1 MKVKGEAYEP
11 IAAREQREQLM
22 SEGFCIFEKVLEPE
36 MIATLNA
43 MSEWTIAQE
52 DSAHFEEHRA
62 QGCIIP
68 YWKYPHPAFTE
79 LIAYPRAM
87 LVLAELGFDHPKVWS
102 GFVISKPPH
111 SPPLYWHQ
119 DGVLWDHPISY
130 TDTPQQYFLM
140 YYLIDTNRSNGCLR
154 VIPGSHLKRYP
165 LHDLLRRQA
174 HADDEVRSAT
184 DLSHPALQYAERE
197 VDVAVKAG
205 DVIIGDSRLL
215 HSAHANRSDQRRTV
229 LTIWYWPTY
238 DGLPEEVKGLIA
250 DHITDK
256 PEWSAWTEQTRSV
269 TGPLVP
275 VREGEANSAHI
286 GREPGESLR

>member
-1 MKVKGEAYEP
+1 MA
-11 IAAREQREQLM
+11 IAAREKREQLI
-22 SEGFCIFEKVLEPE
+22 SEGFCVFENVLKPE
-36 MIATLNA
+36 MVAKLNA
-43 MSEWTIAQE
+43 MSEWTIAQVE
-52 DSAHFEEHRA
+52 PAHFEEHRA

-68 YWKYPHPAFTE
+68 YWNYPHPAFTE

-87 LVLAELGFDHPKVWS
+87 SVLAELGFDHPKVWS

-154 VIPGSHLKRYP
+154 VIPGSHLKRHP
-165 LHDLLRRQA
+165 LHDLLGRRQA
-174 HADDEVRSAT
+174 HAADEVRRGT
-184 DLSHPALQYAERE
+184 DLNHPALERAEGE
-197 VDVAVKAG
+197 IEVAVNAG
-205 DVIIGDSRLL
+205 DVVIGDSRLL
-215 HSAHANRSDQRRTV
+215 HSAHANQSDERRTV
-229 LTIWYWPTY
+229 LTIWYWPAY
-238 DGLPEEVKGLIA
+238 ECLPEEVRGLIA

-256 PEWSAWTEQTRSV
+256 PEWAAWTEQTRSI

-275 VREGEANSAHI
+275 VREGETELIPLNNV
-286 GREPGESLR
+286 PGEALI